1 MASSILSIGSSALA
15 AAQVGIS
22 TTGHNIANANTEGYS
37 RQKVQQS
44 ANQAQKFGYGYV
56 GQGVNVASVTR
67 VYNDLLAKQVINSQS
82 ISQGV
87 NTYSTELNTIDN
99 MLSDSTAGLNPALSD
114 FYAKIKNVASNAS
127 DIPTRQSLLSSS
139 QALAN
144 RFKSMGERLTE
155 IQNDVNT
162 QITGNISSINGLSSQ
177 ISRLND
183 IIEKAISVDG
193 NPPNDLMDQRDK
205 LVSDMSQII
214 KTTIVPQGQGS
225 YNVFVGNGLPVVVGA
240 DTFELTPTTSLTDES
255 RIEVGYKSNT
265 KVTILGKDSLV
276 GGKLG
281 GLVEFRSES
290 LDPTQR
296 QLGQIGLVLAS
307 EYNEQHRAGVD
318 LNGNTGLD
326 LFSVPG
332 PLVTQNRNNTGN
344 ATITSTVTDA
354 KQVTSSDY
362 KLQFDGTN
370 YSVTRINDG
379 NTTAITGFPQT
390 VDGMEFNLTAG
401 AMNAGDQFM
410 IRPTVNVA
418 SSFKLN
424 AAVGAEE
431 LALGQSTGP
440 TGPSDNRNALALS
453 ELELKQ
459 VVTNK
464 DGTRQ
469 SNFSTAF
476 AQMVSQVGNKAN
488 ELQVIGASENR
499 VLDIAKAAM
508 QSESGVNLDE
518 EATNLIRYQ
527 QAYQAAGKMM
537 QIATDLFNVLLS
549 LGS

>member
-87 NTYSTELNTIDN
+87 NTYSTELNTLDN
-99 MLSDSTAGLNPALSD
+99 MLSDSAAGLNPALSD
-114 FYAKIKNVASNAS
+114 FYANVKNAAANAS

-144 RFKSMGERLTE
+144 RFSSMGERLNE

-162 QITGNISSINGLSSQ
+162 QLTGHISSINGISTQ

-214 KTTIVPQGQGS
+214 KTTVVPQGQGS

-240 DTFELTPTTSLTDES
+240 DTFELAATTSLTDES

-281 GLVEFRSES
+281 GLVSFRSES
-290 LDPTQR
+290 LDPAQR

-326 LFSVPG
+326 LFSIPG

-379 NTTAITGFPQT
+379 NTTAITAFPQT
-390 VDGMEFNLTAG
+390 VDGMAFNLTAG
-401 AMNAGDQFM
+401 AMNAGDEFM

-431 LALGQSTGP
+431 LAFGQSTGP

-459 VVTNK
+459 VVTNR
-464 DGTRQ
+464 DGSRQ

-499 VLDIAKAAM
+499 VLDIARTAM

>member
-87 NTYSTELNTIDN
+87 NTYSTELNTLDN
-99 MLSDSTAGLNPALSD
+99 MLSDSAAGLNPALSD
-114 FYAKIKNVASNAS
+114 FYANVKNAAANAS

-144 RFKSMGERLTE
+144 RFSSMGERLNE

-162 QITGNISSINGLSSQ
+162 QLTGHISSINGISTQ

-214 KTTIVPQGQGS
+214 KTTVVPQGQGS

-240 DTFELTPTTSLTDES
+240 DTFELAATTSLTDQS

-281 GLVEFRSES
+281 GLVSFRSES
-290 LDPTQR
+290 LDPAQR

-318 LNGNTGLD
+318 INGNTGLD
-326 LFSVPG
+326 LFSIPG

-379 NTTAITGFPQT
+379 NTTAITAFPQT
-390 VDGMEFNLTAG
+390 VDGMAFNLTAG
-401 AMNAGDQFM
+401 AMNAGDEFM

-431 LALGQSTGP
+431 LAFGQSTGP

-459 VVTNK
+459 VVTNR
-464 DGTRQ
+464 DGSRQ

-499 VLDIAKAAM
+499 VLDIARTAM